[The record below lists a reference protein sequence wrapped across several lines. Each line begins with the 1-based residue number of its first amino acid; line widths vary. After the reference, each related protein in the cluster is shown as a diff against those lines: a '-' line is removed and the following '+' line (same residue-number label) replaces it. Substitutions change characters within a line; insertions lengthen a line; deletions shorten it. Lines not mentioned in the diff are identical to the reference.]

1 MIRNSSDRDFC
12 GLLVWKMKFSSG
24 DTAECH
30 TLQFMCRRQFQTGAI
45 AGRKLSPIF
54 SRNMSLDDGANRVQ
68 NIPGRKMI
76 SFCQLRPACGFR
88 VTLGLYDLIALVP
101 ELEARR

>member
-1 MIRNSSDRDFC
+1 
-12 GLLVWKMKFSSG
+12 MKFSSG

-30 TLQFMCRRQFQTGAI
+30 TLQFMCRCQFQTGAI
-45 AGRKLSPIF
+45 AGRKLSPI
-54 SRNMSLDDGANRVQ
+54 SPSNVSLNDGANRVK
-68 NIPGRKMI
+68 NIPGRKII

-88 VTLGLYDLIALVP
+88 VALGLYDLIALVP